1 MKFMAG
7 DWPLVGRDEELHV
20 IGASLT
26 SIDDCGGVVIAGAAG
41 VGKSRLA
48 REAVSKID
56 PDGCVS
62 RWAGATESART
73 LPLGAFAE
81 WAEDISEDPLFIV
94 RSVISRLTAAAP
106 GVQVVIGID
115 DAHLLDNL
123 SAFVVLQ
130 LVQRRLARVVV
141 TIRTG
146 EPTPDAITALWK
158 ERHLQRVELAPL
170 SRIQSEKL
178 LTVVLGGR
186 LEHDLSDRMWTLTR
200 GNVLYLRHV
209 LDRELA
215 DGRILQHSGSWRW
228 VGRPVISESLAEL
241 IGQQIGRLPA
251 PVGDVVDIVSLSEP
265 ISASTLA
272 HISEPGAAEEAET
285 RGLIAVRESE
295 VGLSARLVHPLYGE
309 VRHAQ
314 CRPLRLRRLSGKI
327 ATALSETPEF
337 DSRDTVQRAVLWLNS
352 DLPANPDL
360 FSRAAVAAMSLSDFP
375 LAERLADESIC
386 AGAGITLRMLR
397 AHALAMLNRA
407 EEAEN
412 VLASA
417 PPLSSLSHPDRIGV
431 VTLHAIVL
439 LFPLA
444 HPQASAEIVEAAI
457 KDLEPDAAQCLSP
470 IRCLQLAMEGKP
482 DEAIAMMASV
492 DGAGQPALV
501 SMMAAWGLVIALGD
515 RGSMDEARSI
525 ANDAYGLVGR
535 APEIVSQAIAFAE
548 FHVASLLLA
557 GYARE
562 AMVVADRT
570 LRKCSEIPG
579 RMHSM
584 SFAIMG
590 AAMLGA
596 GRIDGARNYLHECR
610 DEYDDTDSTGV
621 WYRYS
626 LSLIQAFAMSGDGPA
641 AAQLLDA
648 ANERRHPSFEYLGSE
663 HLLAS
668 AWVAAAGGEVS
679 TAIKIARQAAEFATQ
694 HRQLQREVVCLDVAT
709 RFGDRSTADRV
720 RELAARVDG
729 PRVCAAARHA
739 EALAADNP
747 EGLEDAAAQFEEMG
761 DLLAVVDATAHAAT
775 AYRRRGR
782 NGSALTA
789 AARAQ
794 RLGDT
799 CGASTPALREA
810 LQPSPLTPRQREIV
824 TLAAQGMSNKD
835 IADRLTV
842 SVRTVEGHL
851 YRASLKTGTTGRD
864 DLGATL
870 SGEVELS
877 GKADQRGGRTV
888 DLE

>member
-7 DWPLVGRDEELHV
+7 DWPLVGRDEELRM

-26 SIDDCGGVVIAGAAG
+26 SLDDCGGVVIAGPAG

-48 REAVSKID
+48 KEAIAGIHS
-56 PDGCVS
+56 DGCVS

-81 WAEDISEDPLFIV
+81 WAGDISEDSMFIV

-115 DAHLLDNL
+115 DAHLLDDL

-130 LVQRRLARVVV
+130 LVQRRLAQVVV

-146 EPTPDAITALWK
+146 EPAPDAITALWK
-158 ERHLQRVELAPL
+158 ESHLQRVELAPL

-178 LTVVLGGR
+178 LQVVLGGR
-186 LEHDLSDRMWTLTR
+186 VERDLSDRMWTLTR
-200 GNVLYLRHV
+200 GNVLYLRHL

-215 DGRILQHSGSWRW
+215 DGRILQHSGAWRW
-228 VGRPVISESLAEL
+228 VGHPVISDSLAEL
-241 IGQQIGRLPA
+241 IEQQIGRLPT
-251 PVGDVVDIVSLSEP
+251 PVGEVVDIVSLSEP

-272 HISEPGAAEEAET
+272 RISERGAAEEAEN

-295 VGLSARLVHPLYGE
+295 VGLSARLAHPLYGE

-327 ATALSETPEF
+327 ATALSETPEV

-352 DLPANPDL
+352 DLPANSDL
-360 FSRAAVAAMSLSDFP
+360 FSRAAFAAMSLTDFP
-375 LAERLADESIC
+375 LAERFAHESIC
-386 AGAGITLRMLR
+386 AGAGIELRMIR
-397 AHALAMLNRA
+397 AHALAVLNRA
-407 EEAEN
+407 DEAEV
-412 VLASA
+412 VLSYVPSDSA
-417 PPLSSLSHPDRIGV
+417 LPNSDRV
-431 VTLHAIVL
+431 QLVTLRAIVL
-439 LFPLA
+439 LYPLA
-444 HPQASAEIVEAAI
+444 RPQGSAEVLAAALRE
-457 KDLEPDAAQCLSP
+457 LEPAAAQHLLP
-470 IRCLQLAMEGKP
+470 IQCLQLAMAAKP
-482 DEAIAMMASV
+482 DEAIVVMESV
-492 DGAGQPALV
+492 DNSSLPAFP
-501 SMMAAWGLVIALGD
+501 SMMAAWGLVIAFGD
-515 RGSMDEARSI
+515 CGGMSEARRI
-525 ANDAYGLVGR
+525 AEDGYRLAAN
-535 APEIVSQAIAFAE
+535 APEITYQTIALAE
-548 FHVASLLLA
+548 FHVVALLLA
-557 GYARE
+557 GNVTE
-562 AMVVADRT
+562 AMGVADRT
-570 LRKCSEIPG
+570 YRECNDMPG

-584 SFAIMG
+584 SVAIRGLATLGMG
-590 AAMLGA
+590 HAERACERLLEGT
-596 GRIDGARNYLHECR
+596 DGYEEA
-610 DEYDDTDSTGV
+610 DSTGY

-648 ANERRHPSFEYLGSE
+648 ANARRHPSFEYLRSE
-663 HLLAS
+663 HQLAA

-679 TAIKIARQAAEFATQ
+679 TAIKLARAAGEFAAQ
-694 HRQLQREVVCLDVAT
+694 HGQLQREVVCLDTAT
-709 RFGDRSTADRV
+709 RFGDWTTAGRLQA
-720 RELAARVDG
+720 LAEQVDG
-729 PRVCAAARHA
+729 PRACAAARHA
-739 EALAADNP
+739 AALDADDP
-747 EGLEDAAAQFEEMG
+747 EGLQDAASQFEEMG

-775 AYRRRGR
+775 AYRHRGR

-794 RLGDT
+794 CLADA

-824 TLAAQGMSNKD
+824 TLAAQGMSNKG

-864 DLGATL
+864 DLGAK
-870 SGEVELS
+870 LS